1 MMYELAVS
9 GIPLSFFSVLINNLH
24 LLLNAVDA
32 DKSVFAMLI
41 LIRLLQ
47 LLWSFDWLPGRTLLA
62 LTGESIEPIGV
73 SAACAHTPN
82 SWFD

>member
-47 LLWSFDWLPGRTLLA
+47 LLWSFD
-62 LTGESIEPIGV
+62 
-73 SAACAHTPN
+73 
-82 SWFD
+82 